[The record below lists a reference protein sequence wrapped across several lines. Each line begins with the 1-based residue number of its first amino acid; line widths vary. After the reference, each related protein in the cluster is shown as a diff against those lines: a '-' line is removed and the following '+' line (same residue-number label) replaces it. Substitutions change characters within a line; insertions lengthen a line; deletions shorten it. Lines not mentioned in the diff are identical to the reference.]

1 MLLSMKNAQSD
12 AVKRLKGRLPEL
24 ANERNAACN
33 IATSIVP
40 TDWIHSW
47 MSFLAIRGHRNEI
60 SHRAG

>member
-40 TDWIHSW
+40 TD
-47 MSFLAIRGHRNEI
+47 
-60 SHRAG
+60 